1 MCHPIGMDAHSTSPD
16 PRRTQLRR
24 MKTLALLLLLTM
36 FGGFT
41 LSHAMGQRGGWAW
54 VAAFCEA
61 AAVGALADWFA
72 VVALFRRPLGLPIP
86 HTAILPRGKDR
97 LADGLA
103 VFVRDQF
110 LAPAALLEKLRV
122 FDPAH
127 RLGQWLAQPAQSRML
142 AHMARGWMQQAL
154 DLLDETAVRR
164 AIQRFVVERLQQWNA
179 AETAGEVLALLTT
192 DGRHQRLLDEGLQ
205 KLGHWLDDEKVKA
218 WASEL
223 IVRYA
228 RREWPKLMGTVNWV
242 TPVDEIGDKLAE
254 RLARAAIEELQSI
267 LSNPEHPLRQDY
279 ETWLRGYVERLRQ
292 DPAMAGRVE
301 QLKQRAIQ
309 HPALQDYVQ
318 ALWKQ
323 IHQALRND
331 LASDDSAIAAHLE
344 RSLHGLGRSLSEDP
358 ALREAL
364 NQHMLDA
371 ASRLTERL
379 RASVTEHIAGTMK
392 SWDDRHLV
400 DLLELSVGRDLQ
412 YIRFNGTLVGGLIG
426 LALHAVSIWMG

>member
-1 MCHPIGMDAHSTSPD
+1 MDTRTAASTD

-24 MKTLALLLLLTM
+24 MKTLALFLLLAML
-36 FGGFT
+36 GGFV
-41 LSHAMGQRGGWAW
+41 LSHAMGQQGAWAW

-103 VFVRDQF
+103 VFVRDHF
-110 LAPAALLEKLRV
+110 LAPATLLEKLRL
-122 FDPAH
+122 FDPAS
-127 RLGQWLAQPAQSRML
+127 RLGQWLAQPAQARML
-142 AHMARGWMQQAL
+142 AQMARGWMQQAL
-154 DLLDETAVRR
+154 DLLDEAAVRR
-164 AIQRFVVERLQQWNA
+164 AIQRFVVERLRQWNA
-179 AETAGEVLALLTT
+179 AATAGEVLSLLTT
-192 DGRHQRLLDEGLQ
+192 DGRHQRLLDDGLER
-205 KLGHWLDDEKVKA
+205 LGRWLDDEKVKA
-218 WASEL
+218 WASDL

-228 RREWPKLMGTVNWV
+228 RREWPKLVGTVNWV
-242 TPVDEIGDKLAE
+242 TPVDEIGDKLAD
-254 RLARAAIEELQSI
+254 RLARATIEELQAI
-267 LSNPEHPLRQDY
+267 LSTPEHPLRQDY
-279 ETWLRGYVERLRQ
+279 EAWLRDYIERLR
-292 DPAMAGRVE
+292 DEPAMAERVE
-301 QLKQRAIQ
+301 RLKQRAIE

-318 ALWKQ
+318 ALWAQ
-323 IHQALRND
+323 IHAALRRD
-331 LASDDSAIAAHLE
+331 LDSGDSAIAAHLE
-344 RSLHGLGRSLSEDP
+344 RSLHGLGRSLAEDP

-371 ASRLTERL
+371 AGRLTERL

-392 SWDDRHLV
+392 GWDERHLV

-426 LALHAVSIWMG
+426 LALHAVSVWMG

>member
-1 MCHPIGMDAHSTSPD
+1 MDARTATPTD

-24 MKTLALLLLLTM
+24 MQTLALLLLLAM
-36 FGGFT
+36 LAGFV
-41 LSHAMGQRGGWAW
+41 LSHAMGQHGIWAW

-103 VFVRDQF
+103 VFVRDHF
-110 LAPAALLEKLRV
+110 LAPDTLLEKLRV
-122 FDPAH
+122 LDPAS
-127 RLGQWLAQPAQSRML
+127 RLGKWLAQPAQSRML
-142 AHMARGWMQQAL
+142 AQMARGWMRQAL
-154 DLLDETAVRR
+154 ALLDEAAVRR

-179 AETAGEVLALLTT
+179 AATAGEVLSLLTT
-192 DGRHQRLLDEGLQ
+192 DERHQHLLDEGLH
-205 KLGHWLDDEKVKA
+205 KLGRWLDEEKVKA
-218 WASEL
+218 WASDL

-228 RREWPKLMGTVNWV
+228 RREWPKLVGTVNWV
-242 TPVDEIGDKLAE
+242 TPVDEIGDKLAD

-267 LSNPEHPLRQDY
+267 LSTPEHPLRQDY
-279 ETWLRGYVERLRQ
+279 EAWLRGYIQRLRE
-292 DPAMAGRVE
+292 DPAMAARVE
-301 QLKQRAIQ
+301 QLKQRAIE

-318 ALWKQ
+318 ALWAQ
-323 IHQALRND
+323 IQQTLSDD
-331 LASDDSAIAAHLE
+331 LADDDSAIAAYLQ
-344 RSLHGLGRSLSEDP
+344 RSLHGLGRSLGEDP
-358 ALREAL
+358 ALRAAL

-371 ASRLTERL
+371 AGRLTERL

-392 SWDDRHLV
+392 GWDERHLV

-412 YIRFNGTLVGGLIG
+412 YIRFNGTLVGGLVG
-426 LALHAVSIWMG
+426 VALHALSVWMG